1 MEEEKKDYKSV
12 DEFASEKKKYMRKQ
26 TDDWQIKNRQS
37 QLRLRGHK
45 KQDTAERIYRAALRL
60 FRERGYAA
68 TTIDEIAQ
76 AAGVANGTFFS
87 YYPIKDAV
95 LSHFGRQQ
103 MRLVEEA
110 IAMLPYF
117 ETIPAYGQI
126 LFVFNLLAAGAQG
139 DREVLRIIIH
149 QIFNS
154 AFAFSDTSS
163 SAHQLYELVLEMVRR
178 GQERGELQTTA
189 MAEAMTL
196 ILLSTY
202 FYTFINWLEMENPP
216 QLSQMLQTHLNVL
229 LDGMKPSRSRSGQS
243 NPNSFALIT
252 PCV

>member
-1 MEEEKKDYKSV
+1 MSKP
-12 DEFASEKKKYMRKQ
+12 
-26 TDDWQIKNRQS
+26 TDNLQIYNRQS
-37 QLRLRGHK
+37 QLRLRGRK

-110 IAMLPYF
+110 IAMVPDF
-117 ETIPAYGQI
+117 EKIPAYGQI

-139 DREVLRIIIH
+139 DREFLRIMIH
-149 QIFNS
+149 EIFNS
-154 AFAFSDTSS
+154 AFAFSDTAS

-229 LDGMKPSRSRSGQS
+229 LDGMKPSR
-243 NPNSFALIT
+243 
-252 PCV
+252 

>member
-1 MEEEKKDYKSV
+1 MENWKV
-12 DEFASEKKKYMRKQ
+12 
-26 TDDWQIKNRQS
+26 KNRQS
-37 QLRLRGHK
+37 QLRLRGRK

-110 IAMLPYF
+110 IAMVPDF
-117 ETIPAYGQI
+117 EKIPAYGQI
-126 LFVFNLLAAGAQG
+126 LFVFNLLSAGAQG
-139 DREVLRIIIH
+139 DRAFLRIIIH

-154 AFAFSDTSS
+154 
-163 SAHQLYELVLEMVRR
+163 
-178 GQERGELQTTA
+178 
-189 MAEAMTL
+189 
-196 ILLSTY
+196 
-202 FYTFINWLEMENPP
+202 
-216 QLSQMLQTHLNVL
+216 
-229 LDGMKPSRSRSGQS
+229 
-243 NPNSFALIT
+243 
-252 PCV
+252 

>member
-1 MEEEKKDYKSV
+1 MSKP
-12 DEFASEKKKYMRKQ
+12 
-26 TDDWQIKNRQS
+26 TDDLQIYNRQS

-110 IAMLPYF
+110 IAMLPAF
-117 ETIPAYGQI
+117 AKIPAYGPS
-126 LFVFNLLAAGAQG
+126 LVDRNLLAAVGQG
-139 DREVLRIIIH
+139 
-149 QIFNS
+149 
-154 AFAFSDTSS
+154 
-163 SAHQLYELVLEMVRR
+163 
-178 GQERGELQTTA
+178 ERQFL
-189 MAEAMTL
+189 
-196 ILLSTY
+196 
-202 FYTFINWLEMENPP
+202 
-216 QLSQMLQTHLNVL
+216 H
-229 LDGMKPSRSRSGQS
+229 
-243 NPNSFALIT
+243 IT
-252 PCV
+252 PHHT